1 MKDNILKDRSLAA
14 EGERKIN
21 WVRKNM
27 PLLRILEKDFEE
39 NLPFKGIKVVVS
51 VHLEAKTAALALLFA
66 AGGAEVSVT
75 GSNPFSTKDDIVAAL
90 DKRGL
95 HVFAV
100 HGVPEDEYRR
110 HLNAALD
117 LGPNI
122 VIDDGGDLVNLLH
135 EERKELLPGVYG
147 ACEETTTG
155 VLRNRAR
162 QQEGKLEFPVVAVN
176 DAWCKYLFDNRYGT
190 GQSTLDAVMRTTNL
204 LVTGKDVVVIGF
216 GWVGKGIA
224 ARMKGLGAHVT
235 VIEVNPVKALEAVME
250 GYSVMPMDEAARKG
264 DIFITATGNK
274 NVITADHFEVMKDG
288 AVACN
293 AGHFPVEMDLDG
305 LKKRAVHTEELREN
319 VFGFLFPD
327 GKWVNILGM
336 GNIVNIACADGH
348 PAEIMDMSFAL
359 QALSAKYLL
368 ENHTVLDKTV
378 KKVPDDIDM
387 DVARLKLQSMGVVI
401 DTLTDAQRR
410 YLESFR
416 R

>member
-1 MKDNILKDRSLAA
+1 MKENILKDRSLAE

-27 PLLRILEKDFEE
+27 PLLRILEGDFEK
-39 NLPFKGIKVVVS
+39 NLPFKGIRMVVS

-75 GSNPFSTKDDIVAAL
+75 GSNPFSTKDDVVAAL
-90 DKRGL
+90 DKLGI
-95 HVFAV
+95 HVYAV
-100 HGVPEDEYRR
+100 HGVGEEEYHR

-117 LGPNI
+117 VSPNI

-135 EERKELLPGVYG
+135 EERRELLPGVYG

-162 QQEGKLEFPVVAVN
+162 QAEGRLQFPVMAVN
-176 DAWCKYLFDNRYGT
+176 DALCKYLFDNRYGT
-190 GQSTLDAVMRTTNL
+190 GQSTLDALMRTTNL
-204 LVTGKDVVVIGF
+204 LVTGKNVVVAGY

-235 VIEVNPVKALEAVME
+235 VTEVNPVKALEAVMD
-250 GYSVMPMDEAARKG
+250 GFSVMTMEEAAPLG
-264 DIFITATGNK
+264 DIFITATGNRS
-274 NVITADHFEVMKDG
+274 VITADHFELMKDG
-288 AVACN
+288 VIACN
-293 AGHFPVEMDLDG
+293 AGHFPVEMDIDG

-319 VFGFLFPD
+319 VDGFLLPE
-327 GKWVNILGM
+327 GKWIHILGM

-368 ENHTVLDKTV
+368 ENHGVLDVAVHTI
-378 KKVPDDIDM
+378 PEEIDM
-387 DVARLKLQSMGVVI
+387 HVALLKLKSLGVKI
-401 DTLTDAQRR
+401 DTLTDEQKG
-410 YLESFR
+410 YLEGFNG
-416 R
+416 